1 MDVHLV
7 VVKGNPRGRTL
18 TFGPGEYLF
27 GRGQECHVRPDSEW
41 VSRQHCLLA
50 ISGDVITLKDLG
62 STNGT
67 LVNGSRVIGVRDLV
81 HGDTVQIGPLVLQ
94 VRLPEIE
101 EQLEAFKQTDPQVGD
116 VTLADQPSE
125 ESHHEPLPQP
135 QEPQLDTVKLPS
147 RRKSESKS
155 E

>member
-27 GRGQECHVRPDSEW
+27 GRGPECHVRPDSEW

-50 ISGDVITLKDLG
+50 ISDETLTLKDLG

-67 LVNGSRVIGVRDLV
+67 LVNGSRVIGMRDLT

-94 VRLPEIE
+94 VRLPATE
-101 EQLEAFKQTDPQVGD
+101 EQLEMFKQTDPQVGD
-116 VTLADQPSE
+116 VTLADTPAPQRQE
-125 ESHHEPLPQP
+125 E
-135 QEPQLDTVKLPS
+135 QLDTVKLPS
-147 RRKSESKS
+147 KHKSGHASESKS